1 MPAIDTTAIR
11 NSVSA
16 LDRDD
21 LISGGSS
28 VLAMFGRL
36 GLLTAAL
43 TFWTFSLIVFNE
55 VLMNAGVESQLIGMI
70 GVFTFETPV
79 LALLGYVSAP
89 IVNSIAGAEI
99 DKKRAALVVT
109 GVYYSQFAVRLSLN
123 APYGVG

>member
-28 VLAMFGRL
+28 VLAMFGRF

-70 GVFTFETPV
+70 GVFTFETPL
-79 LALLGYVSAP
+79 LALLGYVSAS
-89 IVNSIAGAEI
+89 ITNSIAGAEI

>member
-11 NSVSA
+11 DSVSA

-43 TFWTFSLIVFNE
+43 TFWAFSMVVFNE
-55 VLMNAGVESQLIGMI
+55 VLMNAGVESQVIRMS
-70 GVFTFETPV
+70 GVYMFETPV
-79 LALLGYVSAP
+79 LALLGYVSAS

-123 APYGVG
+123 AAYGVG

>member
-28 VLAMFGRL
+28 VLAMLGRL
-36 GLLTAAL
+36 GLLTAAVS
-43 TFWTFSLIVFNE
+43 FWAFSLVVFNE
-55 VLMNAGVESQLIGMI
+55 VLANAGVESQLIEMI
-70 GVFTFETPV
+70 GVFTFQTPV
-79 LALLGYVSAP
+79 LALLTHQSAS